1 MDWSSDLCSSD
12 LLDVGRLGAFARRH
26 EPREIAARRL
36 LVVIG
41 EELVADRLEL
51 ADEQAKGRAVL
62 RDGAVAI
69 DDDHLPAQAQRRAQ
83 PPEEGVGLAD
93 LVKHRDNEKEVGE
106 DFWKPQIGRGT
117 CREEGGKKGK
127 IWWVA

>member
-69 DDDHLPAQAQRRAQ
+69 DDDPLPPPAQRRAQ
-83 PPEEGVGLAD
+83 PPKEGVGPAD
-93 LVKHRDNEKEVGE
+93 LVLPMEPETAVETTLRKPRDA
-106 DFWKPQIGRGT
+106 DP
-117 CREEGGKKGK
+117 
-127 IWWVA
+127 

>member
-51 ADEQAKGRAVL
+51 ADEQAKGRAVP
-62 RDGAVAI
+62 RDGAVAT
-69 DDDHLPAQAQRRAQ
+69 DDDHLPAPSHRRAQ
-83 PPEEGVGLAD
+83 PPEEGVRPAD
-93 LVKHRDNEKEVGE
+93 PAVHIDPTNTGEALIWTPPLVQHPPSQRN
-106 DFWKPQIGRGT
+106 
-117 CREEGGKKGK
+117 
-127 IWWVA
+127 

>member
-69 DDDHLPAQAQRRAQ
+69 DDDHLPAPAQRRAQ
-83 PPEEGVGLAD
+83 PPDEGVGLAD
-93 LVKHRDNEKEVGE
+93 LVIHTDHENAAEAV
-106 DFWKPQIGRGT
+106 FWKPRLVNRAQLQPR
-117 CREEGGKKGK
+117 
-127 IWWVA
+127 